1 MQRPSNQNLGDG
13 LGRPRNK
20 QVSAVD
26 SVQAWIWEWPLS
38 LEQALLSPEEEEAS
52 EVKQLKK
59 IPKRREEQ
67 RKGVRSE
74 GAVPRTRLHPRKGSG
89 RSVPPQEGPGSAKQ
103 TSLSSSREQVIKFF
117 TAHLPPKVRKL
128 QG

>member
-13 LGRPRNK
+13 LGRPRNE

-26 SVQAWIWEWPLS
+26 SVQAWTWEWPLS

-59 IPKRREEQ
+59 IPKRRD
-67 RKGVRSE
+67 
-74 GAVPRTRLHPRKGSG
+74 
-89 RSVPPQEGPGSAKQ
+89 
-103 TSLSSSREQVIKFF
+103 
-117 TAHLPPKVRKL
+117 
-128 QG
+128 